1 MEHTG
6 TNFQTNTS
14 TYSLYNT
21 NMPVHFRV
29 TEAFTFIFVFL
40 SILSMANPL
49 SSSPRNNIVE
59 NGLEERQA
67 ADIIIEGEQSSIHH
81 TTNAANLIPQSS
93 SM

>member
-21 NMPVHFRV
+21 HFRV

-40 SILSMANPL
+40 SILSMADPL
-49 SSSPRNNIVE
+49 SSSPRNNIIE

-67 ADIIIEGEQSSIHH
+67 ADIIIEGEQSLIHH
-81 TTNAANLIPQSS
+81 TPQ
-93 SM
+93 MR